1 VTGEPAA
8 MLHHIS
14 LGVADLARAG
24 AFYDAALGALGY
36 RRVLEH
42 RTAIGYGIHDGED
55 KLCVKLQPTARGP
68 GPGFHLAFAAPS
80 REAVARFHAAG
91 LASGGSDNGEPGLR
105 LAYGPN
111 YFAAFLIDPDGHHIE
126 AVTRNSGPALGP
138 AS

>member
-1 VTGEPAA
+1 MTDTPTG

-14 LGVADLARAG
+14 LGIADLARAC

-36 RRVLEH
+36 RRLFEH
-42 RTAIGYGIHDGED
+42 QTAVGYGIHDGED
-55 KLCVKLQPTARGP
+55 KLCLKLQSAARAP
-68 GPGFHLAFAAPS
+68 GPGFHLAFAAQS

-105 LAYGPN
+105 PAYGPN

-126 AVTRNSGPALGP
+126 AVINAPVRV
-138 AS
+138 